1 MRTFRKALFRLT
13 GALLVAAA
21 VLVAWVLLTWDRVY
35 DDVAN
40 PQLMAT
46 TDPDVIAKG
55 RYLVRGPAHCSNCH
69 VGDVQEAVRADAGEE
84 IPMKGGL
91 EFPIGP
97 IAVLYTANL
106 TPDPDTGIGRYSD
119 GEIFR
124 LLRHNVKPDGRAS
137 IAPLMPFANMADDD
151 LVAVVSYLRSTPPV
165 RNEVP
170 APRWLLFGKTIAALV
185 RPAAIRPV
193 VGHSPPRLAPPQEPT
208 IERGSYLA
216 NSVANCM
223 ACHSPIDPAS
233 GELTGPAFSGNVRGE
248 RSTLDPA
255 ILLRAPNLTPN
266 PTGVLVKLA
275 DEDTWVGRFRAGRVI
290 AASYMPWGPYS
301 RMSENDLRAI
311 YRYLKTL
318 PPVANDMG
326 PIVERVED

>member
-1 MRTFRKALFRLT
+1 MRTFKKVLLWLT
-13 GALLVAAA
+13 GGLLVAAA
-21 VLVAWVLLTWDRVY
+21 VLLAWVLLTWDRVY

-40 PQLMAT
+40 PQLVAT

-69 VGDVQEAVRADAGEE
+69 VADLQEVVRADAGEE
-84 IPMKGGL
+84 LPMRGGL
-91 EFPIGP
+91 EFPLGP

-106 TPDPDTGIGRYSD
+106 TPDPDTGIGRNSD

-151 LVAVVSYLRSTPPV
+151 LVAVVSYLRSNSPV

-170 APRWLLFGKTIAALV
+170 APRWRLFGKTIAALV

-208 IERGSYLA
+208 VERGSYLS

-223 ACHSPIDPAS
+223 ACHSPIDPAT
-233 GELTGPAFSGNVRGE
+233 GELTGPAFSGNDRGE
-248 RSTLDPA
+248 RSMLDPA
-255 ILLRAPNLTPN
+255 ILVRAPNLTPD
-266 PTGVLVKLA
+266 PTGVLTKFA
-275 DEDTWVGRFRAGRVI
+275 DEDTWIGRFRVGRVI
-290 AASYMPWGPYS
+290 AASYMPWGPFS
-301 RMSENDLRAI
+301 RMSESDLRAV
-311 YRYLKTL
+311 YRYLKAL
-318 PPVANDMG
+318 PPAANDIG